1 MRNAFFSNKNI
12 FVFCKPPT
20 VLRPSESHSENESI
34 EIAVTK
40 LLLKSYYDIVRKN
53 IEDSVPKA
61 IMHFL
66 VILHQSGCIFYF
78 QTPLPHCI
86 TAITLGCYG
95 ICCLILGLSVGFFP
109 LVFKFFFINKF
120 ISVLF
125 LSLLAAIFVV
135 ILFLCNF
142 LL

>member
-1 MRNAFFSNKNI
+1 
-12 FVFCKPPT
+12 
-20 VLRPSESHSENESI
+20 
-34 EIAVTK
+34 
-40 LLLKSYYDIVRKN
+40 
-53 IEDSVPKA
+53 
-61 IMHFL
+61 
-66 VILHQSGCIFYF
+66 
-78 QTPLPHCI
+78 
-86 TAITLGCYG
+86 
-95 ICCLILGLSVGFFP
+95 